1 MRSWGAAA
9 LLTAAVASVS
19 LTSGCSSD
27 LPEPTLAPPLDAGVD
42 TGPPSYDPSLQP
54 ATAVLALV
62 PEDATTLSVTD
73 FDQVRLLLGASL
85 LTGEDPAPVRARFW
99 RRAEAQAPLLSEGLL
114 GPVDA
119 ELAAGY
125 GFTRDDV
132 SWEASFSGPAG
143 DGFVLAL
150 REDLTMA
157 GVQRAV
163 RAGVGP
169 LAGAEVDPELHLV
182 TMGTTDEPGGSWA
195 VSAEVVALVGP
206 AAANATY
213 VERDC
218 LPFDRAF
225 GADPA
230 TLAAVP
236 AEDLAALD
244 PLEMFSVTLGGEL
257 ATVRMGAAREDVFE
271 RMRLA
276 GNLPATA
283 PELGLGF
290 TQGVADPVTGRIGYV
305 MPDPALAARLTR
317 GRQLPFAVCP
327 S

>member
-1 MRSWGAAA
+1 M

-19 LTSGCSSD
+19 VMSGCSTD
-27 LPEPTLAPPLDAGVD
+27 LPAPTLAPPLDADVD
-42 TGPPSYDPSLQP
+42 SGPPTYDPSLEP
-54 ATAVLALV
+54 AEAVLALV
-62 PEDATTLSVTD
+62 PEDATALTVTD
-73 FDQVRLLLGASL
+73 FDQVRLLLGGSL
-85 LTGEDPAPVRARFW
+85 LTGKDPAPVRERFW
-99 RRAEAQAPLLSEGLL
+99 RRAEAQAPLLSAGLL

-132 SWEASFSGPAG
+132 SWEASFSGPGG
-143 DGFVLAL
+143 DGFVLVL
-150 REDLTMA
+150 REDLAMA

-169 LAGAEVDPELHLV
+169 LAGAAVDPTLHLV
-182 TMGTTDEPGGSWA
+182 TLGTTDEPGASWA
-195 VSAEVVALVGP
+195 VSEEVVALVGP

-213 VERDC
+213 VERAC
-218 LPFDRAF
+218 LPFDQAF
-225 GADPA
+225 SQDPDA
-230 TLAAVP
+230 GSTLAPVP
-236 AEDLAALD
+236 AADLAALD
-244 PLEMFSVTLGGEL
+244 PLEMFSVTFGGEL
-257 ATVRMGAAREDVFE
+257 ATVRMGAEREDVFE

-276 GNLPATA
+276 GNLPATV

-290 TQGVADPVTGRIGYV
+290 TEGVADPISGRIGYV

-317 GRQLPFAVCP
+317 ERQLPFAVCP